1 VLSLFCILVVEN
13 FIKEVFILIDIAYA
27 MGTGGGAS
35 GQSGGFGAFVPLI
48 LMFVIF
54 YFLLIR
60 PQQKKQKQHREMI
73 TNLKKGDRVMTTGG
87 LYGRIT
93 GLTDTVV
100 TLEIAEK
107 VRVKVG
113 RSNIAGS
120 VQSDSPNATK
130 E

>member
-1 VLSLFCILVVEN
+1 
-13 FIKEVFILIDIAYA
+13 
-27 MGTGGGAS
+27 
-35 GQSGGFGAFVPLI
+35 
-48 LMFVIF
+48 
-54 YFLLIR
+54 
-60 PQQKKQKQHREMI
+60 MI
-73 TNLKKGDRVMTTGG
+73 TSLKKGDRVMTTGG

-120 VQSDSPNATK
+120 VQGDTSNTK
-130 E
+130 KG